1 MTYRLRAVPPDPLP
15 YHFIAVDGPIGVGK
29 TTLVELLTR
38 RFEGVKL
45 LEDVDNPFLPD
56 FYREKAGSA
65 FQTELYFLLS
75 RFQQQQEA
83 LQRDLFDRLLLA
95 DYTFQKNRVFAYLNL
110 DDSELLLFD
119 KLYALL
125 EPQVP
130 VPDLVLYL
138 VADRET
144 CLERIRKRRRSGRSQ
159 GVPGYLDDLY
169 EAEKQ
174 ISPEYLSEL
183 IDAYNHYYHYY
194 ERSPLLVVDSR
205 HLDFPQRPEDLDE
218 LVHRLARP
226 IKGTEYFVPLGSRK
240 AR

>member
-1 MTYRLRAVPPDPLP
+1 MPADALP
-15 YHFIAVDGPIGVGK
+15 FHYIAVDGPIGVGK
-29 TTLVELLTR
+29 TTLVELLTQ

-65 FQTELYFLLS
+65 FQTELYFLLT
-75 RFQQQQEA
+75 RFKQQQNA

-95 DYTFQKNRVFAYLNL
+95 DYTFQKNRIFAYLNL

-130 VPDLVLYL
+130 VPELVLYL
-138 VADRET
+138 VADLDT
-144 CLERIRKRRRSGRSQ
+144 CLARIRKRRQAGKTH
-159 GVPGYLDDLY
+159 GAPGYLDDLY
-169 EAEKQ
+169 EAEKE

-194 ERSPLLVVDSR
+194 ERSPLLVVESR

-218 LVHRLARP
+218 LVHRLSRP
-226 IKGTEYFVPLGSRK
+226 VKGTEYFVPLGSRK